1 MITMALRLTGQRC
14 LVIGGGAV
22 AERRIAL
29 FLEEGAKVT
38 VVSPEV
44 TEAIAAWAESGQLVW
59 HRQRYDESVDL
70 GADFVLLA
78 TSDSELNAKCAQ
90 KARALGAL
98 VNRADNRSDCDF
110 IFPATVTVGDLEFA
124 IFTGRVSPR
133 LSRLIK
139 QDLAD
144 RYETVAE
151 MLPALK
157 QMRKTVRELLATP
170 AEREEFWHKNFGPKE
185 LNKIIEG
192 DWKCVEDILSDEINR
207 IRLKS

>member
-29 FLEEGAKVT
+29 FLEEEAKVT

-44 TEAIAAWAESGQLVW
+44 TEAIAAWADRGQLVW
-59 HRQRYDESVDL
+59 LKQAYNDAVDL

-78 TSDSELNAKCAQ
+78 TGDSELNANCAQ

-98 VNRADNRSDCDF
+98 VNRADDRRDCDF
-110 IFPATVTVGDLEFA
+110 TFPATVTVGDLEFA

-139 QDLAD
+139 KDLAE
-144 RYETVAE
+144 RYEAVAE
-151 MLPALK
+151 MLPALRA
-157 QMRKTVRELLATP
+157 MRQTVRELLKTP
-170 AEREEFWHKNFGPKE
+170 AEREEFWQKNLGTKE
-185 LNKIIEG
+185 LVKIIEG

-207 IRLKS
+207 IRFKS

>member
-44 TEAIAAWAESGQLVW
+44 TDAIAAWAKSGQLVW
-59 HRQRYDESVDL
+59 YKQKYDESVDL
-70 GADFVLLA
+70 GVDFVLLA

-90 KARALGAL
+90 KARDLGAL
-98 VNRADNRSDCDF
+98 VNRADDRSDCDF
-110 IFPATVTVGDLEFA
+110 TFPATVVVGDLEFA

-139 QDLAD
+139 KNLAN
-144 RYETVAE
+144 RYEAVAE
-151 MLPALK
+151 MLPALRA
-157 QMRKTVRELLATP
+157 MRKTVCELLATP
-170 AEREEFWHKNFGPKE
+170 AEREEFWQKYLGQEE
-185 LNKIIEG
+185 LIKIIEG

-207 IRLKS
+207 IRSKS